1 MKIDEKL
8 KSLRE
13 DKKWSKAE
21 TARKLGISGGA
32 YSNWEYGNKSPKVE
46 HLKKLAILFD
56 VPLSYL
62 VDDDI
67 EDADEKARNELEQ
80 VRQTALDQQV
90 DNEQAIKNLRYY
102 FKNLEQYNKEDEFE
116 DVTSKLEELTAFI
129 ADLSSEEKDFD
140 FEELISVY
148 QKKDPDF
155 TGVIKQ
161 FYHF

>member
-13 DKKWSKAE
+13 GKKWSKVE

-62 VDDDI
+62 VDDTL
-67 EDADEKARNELEQ
+67 EDAELRAKNELEQ
-80 VRQTALDQQV
+80 VRLTELDQQI
-90 DNEQAIKNLRYY
+90 DNEQAVRNLKYY
-102 FKNLEQYNKEDEFE
+102 FKNLEQFNTGNEFE
-116 DVTSKLEELTAFI
+116 DITLKLEELTAFV
-129 ADLSSEEKDFD
+129 ADLSEGKSFD
-140 FEELISVY
+140 ELISEY
-148 QKKDPDF
+148 QKKDSDF
-155 TGVIKQ
+155 TSVIKQ

>member
-13 DKKWSKAE
+13 GKKWSKVE

-46 HLKKLAILFD
+46 HLKKLAMLFD

-62 VDDDI
+62 VDDTL
-67 EDADEKARNELEQ
+67 EDAELKAKNELEQ
-80 VRQTALDQQV
+80 VRQTALTDQI

-102 FKNLEQYNKEDEFE
+102 FENLERYKTEDEFD
-116 DVTSKLEELTAFI
+116 DVTLKLEELTAFV
-129 ADLSSEEKDFD
+129 ADLSEGKDFD
-140 FEELISVY
+140 ELISEY
-148 QKKDPDF
+148 EQKDPDF
-155 TGVIKQ
+155 SGVIKQ

>member
-1 MKIDEKL
+1 MSIESKL
-8 KSLRE
+8 KRLRE
-13 DKKWSKAE
+13 EKKWSKAE
-21 TARKLGISGGA
+21 TARRLGISGSA
-32 YSNWEYGNKSPKVE
+32 YSNYEYGNREPKKE
-46 HLKKLAILFD
+46 FLKKIALLFE
-56 VPLSYL
+56 VPIGFL

-67 EDADEKARNELEQ
+67 EDAYEEARNELDQ

-102 FKNLEQYNKEDEFE
+102 FKNLEQFNKEDEFE

-129 ADLSSEEKDFD
+129 ADLSSEEKEFD
-140 FEELISVY
+140 ELISVY